1 MNSEDLEDDT
11 EEELS
16 LLYEDDENDIKEEEI
31 KPNIG
36 ELNGKKQLSCE
47 NCKNKPW
54 QNLET
59 WYERIVPWI
68 LLIVSIV

>member
-47 NCKNKPW
+47 KIAKTSPDKISKPDTKE
-54 QNLET
+54 LCLGF
-59 WYERIVPWI
+59 Y
-68 LLIVSIV
+68 